1 MDPHRATTRCM
12 HDTHMPKPW
21 ILYAAIYAQMVHT
34 HVRAHTHALAV
45 NLGMLS
51 LQCYYIPTC
60 SWKEPTPASHK
71 RPEWTT
77 PAWHALPATFTANG
91 ICTYSFKLANKLY
104 FTFPP
109 LPYWTLACASAKQ
122 QNVCTYT
129 AQYCTHGE
137 RVALQLCQTVAR
149 LSLAQEWR
157 VCVCVCVLLDSSY
170 KLNWSMLCQEEYTV
184 SNWVPNWLGFN
195 NYA

>member
-1 MDPHRATTRCM
+1 MLPSMHRWYT
-12 HDTHMPKPW
+12 
-21 ILYAAIYAQMVHT
+21 
-34 HVRAHTHALAV
+34 HTHALAV

-104 FTFPP
+104 FTLPP
-109 LPYWTLACASAKQ
+109 LPYWTLTCASANQ

-137 RVALQLCQTVAR
+137 RMALQLCQTVAR
-149 LSLAQEWR
+149 LLLAQEWHVC